1 MPAIPWR
8 DLAKQLDPHSEFAAP
23 ATRDQL
29 AAAEAALKIGFPDQL
44 RELLLETD
52 GVEGIYGLA
61 RVWPVARIVKDNL
74 DFRSNADFP
83 SLYMPFEP
91 LLFIGDNGGGDQYA
105 FRILAGKIEHLD
117 VFVWEHESDS
127 RNWFSRDL
135 RDYLARSAG
144 HKRYDPAKHGDTAV
158 D

>member
-1 MPAIPWR
+1 LWR
-8 DLAKQLDPHSEFAAP
+8 NLAQRLDPESDFAAP
-23 ATRDQL
+23 VTRDQI
-29 AAAEAALKIGFPDQL
+29 AGAETALKIAFPNEL
-44 RELLLETD
+44 RELLIETD
-52 GVEGIYGLA
+52 GIVVNYGLA
-61 RVWPVARIVKDNL
+61 RVWPLARIVKDNL

-91 LLFIGDNGGGDQYA
+91 LLFIGDDGGGDQYA
-105 FRILAGKIEHLD
+105 YRILAGKIENLD

-127 RNWFSRDL
+127 RNWFARDL

-144 HKRYDPAKHGDTAV
+144 HEQYDPAKHGGTAA